1 MHTFFPPILDLYL
14 KFVVRQGSRTLLE
27 SLVIWKGFGLKLC
40 LGKRETR
47 ELRCAIG
54 KIVWLTVIWDVVF
67 VYMNVY
73 AHHHRHEDKGYWFSL
88 SNQANPLKIISSRK
102 NVSSLWLLILLK
114 CMVMWIRSDF
124 FGKCFFYTRQLC
136 PGIAISREEKMKG
149 TFIFFTTEE
158 PFVCLLKWYVWW
170 RQFLLSEFPNSS
182 SQRKT
187 TSCL

>member
-1 MHTFFPPILDLYL
+1 M
-14 KFVVRQGSRTLLE
+14 E

-73 AHHHRHEDKGYWFSL
+73 AHHNHHRHRHEDKGYWFSL

-124 FGKCFFYTRQLC
+124 FGKCFLHQTTFARALLY
-136 PGIAISREEKMKG
+136 RERKNWKEH
-149 TFIFFTTEE
+149 IYFFTTEE
-158 PFVCLLKWYVWW
+158 PFVCLLKWFVWW

-182 SQRKT
+182 SQRKR